1 MQDNLLS
8 QIIYSPTRGD
18 AILDLMVTKISEL
31 VGDLKTGDSLGCSD
45 HAVVELTLL
54 RNMGQAKNKIRTLNF
69 RDKNRTF
76 WKLPSGTSQQDRVG
90 RSLRTFSIE
99 CLIHRSKKSGKEG
112 KRLVWLSRDLLVKLQ
127 GRSK

>member
-1 MQDNLLS
+1 M
-8 QIIYSPTRGD
+8 
-18 AILDLMVTKISEL
+18 
-31 VGDLKTGDSLGCSD
+31 
-45 HAVVELTLL
+45 VELTLL

-99 CLIHRSKKSGKEG
+99 CLIPRSKKSGKEG